1 MRPSSKRSNRPPWNK
16 TSTILSPSTWPPFI
30 STGFAPSAASR
41 SAARGMS
48 GSALTGKPTSTS
60 ASGMF
65 GVNRAA
71 IGSSVSRSAASASLS
86 NWRWPPLAIITGSTT
101 SGTPGA
107 CFFSED
113 ATVAITSALCSMPVL
128 SASAPMSLSTTS
140 ICWAMKAGSIATTPC
155 TPSVFWAVRTV
166 IAVAAKAP
174 MAVTALMSAWIPAPP
189 PESEPATIRTRPFMP
204 PSSRRSS
211 RDRLDD
217 LVDDAAHEVR
227 IVAFG
232 HDADQRLGARLAHQD
247 AAGRAE
253 LRLGGGDRLGDGV
266 GGQRRVGIADTD
278 VLQQLRHRVKGAEGL
293 ARRLAGLDHG
303 RQRLQ
308 GGHQSVAGCG
318 MVDHDDMARL
328 FAAEIVAVGPHALEH
343 VAVAHR
349 RPNELE
355 LARTEIALEPEIGH
369 HGGDHTAACQAAVA
383 PPLVSD
389 GRHELVAVDQ
399 PSVLARQDHA
409 VGIAVQRNADI
420 GVVRD
425 DVLLQQRRMRR
436 AAIAVDV
443 EAVRRHGERDHLGA
457 ELPQHGRRRL
467 VGGAIGAIDDDPEAA
482 QIEAARGR

>member
-1 MRPSSKRSNRPPWNK
+1 MS
-16 TSTILSPSTWPPFI
+16 SPSRWPPFI
-30 STGFAPSAASR
+30 NTALAPSAASR
-41 SAARGMS
+41 AAARFMS
-48 GSALTGKPTSTS
+48 ASTRTGKPASTS
-60 ASGMF
+60 ASGRF
-65 GVNRAA
+65 GVRRAA
-71 IGSSVSRSAASASLS
+71 IGSSVSRRAASASLS
-86 NWRWPPLAIITGSTT
+86 NRRWPPLAIITGSTT
-101 SGTPGA
+101 CGT
-107 CFFSED
+107 
-113 ATVAITSALCSMPVL
+113 PVL

-140 ICWAMKAGSIATTPC
+140 ICWAMKAGSTATTPC
-155 TPSVFWAVRTV
+155 TPSVFWAVKAV

-204 PSSRRSS
+204 PPSRCGP

-217 LVDDAAHEVR
+217 LVDDAAHELR

-247 AAGRAE
+247 AAARAE
-253 LRLGGGDRLGDGV
+253 LRFGGGDRLHDGV
-266 GGQRRVGIADTD
+266 RGQRCVGIADAD
-278 VLQQLRHRVKGAEGL
+278 VLQQLRHRLEGPESL
-293 ARRLAGLDHG
+293 ARGLPGLDHR

-308 GGHQSVAGCG
+308 GRHQPVTGRG
-318 MVDHDDMARL
+318 VVDHDDMAGL

-349 RPNELE
+349 GPHELE

>member
-1 MRPSSKRSNRPPWNK
+1 MSA
-16 TSTILSPSTWPPFI
+16 ST
-30 STGFAPSAASR
+30 
-41 SAARGMS
+41 
-48 GSALTGKPTSTS
+48 LTGKPASTS
-60 ASGMF
+60 ASGRF
-65 GVNRAA
+65 GVTRAA
-71 IGSSVSRSAASASLS
+71 IGSSMSRRAASASLS
-86 NWRWPPLAIITGSTT
+86 NSRWPPLAIITGSTT

-140 ICWAMKAGSIATTPC
+140 ICWAMKAGSTATTPC
-155 TPSVFWAVRTV
+155 TPSVFGAVRAV

-217 LVDDAAHEVR
+217 LVDDAAHELR

-232 HDADQRLGARLAHQD
+232 HDADQRLGARLTHQD

-253 LRLGGGDRLGDGV
+253 LRLGGGDRLGDGA
-266 GGQRRVGIADTD
+266 GGERCVGIADAD
-278 VLQQLRHRVKGAEGL
+278 VLQQLRHRLEGAESL

-303 RQRLQ
+303 RQCLQ
-308 GGHQSVAGCG
+308 GGHQSVAGRG
-318 MVDHDDMARL
+318 VVDHDDMAGL
-328 FAAEIVAVGPHALEH
+328 FAAEIVAIGPHALEH

-349 RPNELE
+349 RPNQLE
-355 LARTEIALEPEIGH
+355 LARAEIAFEAEIGH
-369 HGGDHTAACQAAVA
+369 HGGDHATAGQAAVA
-383 PPLVSD
+383 LPLIGD

-399 PSVLARQDHA
+399 PSVLARQNHA
-409 VGIAVQRNADI
+409 VGVAVQRDADM
-420 GVVRD
+420 GVVRH

-443 EAVRRHGERDHLGA
+443 ETVGRHGERDHLGA
-457 ELPQHGRRRL
+457 ELPQHGRRHL
-467 VGGAIGAIDDDPEAA
+467 VGGT
-482 QIEAARGR
+482 